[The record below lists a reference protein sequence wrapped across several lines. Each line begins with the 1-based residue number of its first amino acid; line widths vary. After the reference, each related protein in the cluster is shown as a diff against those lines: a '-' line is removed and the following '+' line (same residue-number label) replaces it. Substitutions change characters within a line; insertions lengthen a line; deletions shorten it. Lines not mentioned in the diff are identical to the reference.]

1 MTEKMRMD
9 AYSRMVRSGCEGR
22 TMTTNFLGVLGGMG
36 PLATA
41 DFLRK
46 LVKKTP
52 ADIDQKHIPILLYG
66 DCTTPDRTASV
77 VGQGPSPLPHLLAG
91 INFLNAQG
99 ARAICIPCNSAHCW
113 YGEMQAASAAPVLH
127 IVKASAEQ
135 VRRKNPG
142 ASRVG
147 VLSTLGTHR
156 MGIYRNTLA
165 DMGYEVVTPTDD
177 EFKTLISP
185 AIAMNKAN
193 MWSEAEHLYDDA
205 AQRLWDR
212 GAEII
217 VLGCTEI
224 PFGMERRYRAN
235 PSQFVD
241 SNDAL
246 VDAVLDVFIGAHSAP
261 AAA

>member
-1 MTEKMRMD
+1 MKT
-9 AYSRMVRSGCEGR
+9 A
-22 TMTTNFLGVLGGMG
+22 FLGVLGGMG

-52 ADIDQKHIPILLYG
+52 AEVDQSHIPVLLYG
-66 DCTTPDRTASV
+66 DCTIPDRTANV
-77 VGQGPSPLPHLLAG
+77 LGHGASPLPQLLAG
-91 INFLNAQG
+91 VRFLNEQG

-113 YGEMQAASAAPVLH
+113 YDEMQAASSVPLIH
-127 IVKASAEQ
+127 IVEASAQQ
-135 VRRKNPG
+135 VRIKTPR
-142 ASRVG
+142 ATTVG

-156 MGIYRNTLA
+156 MGLYRKTLA
-165 DMGYEVVTPTDD
+165 RSGYTVVSPTEH
-177 EFKTLISP
+177 EFETLVSP

-193 MWSEAEHLYDDA
+193 QWSEAEHLYDAA
-205 AQRLWDR
+205 AQHLWDR

-224 PFGMERRYRAN
+224 PFGMERQCRAQ
-235 PSQFVD
+235 PSKFVD

-246 VDAVLDVFIGAHSAP
+246 VDAVLSHFAGAAGTP
-261 AAA
+261 LAA

>member
-1 MTEKMRMD
+1 MK
-9 AYSRMVRSGCEGR
+9 
-22 TMTTNFLGVLGGMG
+22 TNFLGVLGGMG

-52 ADIDQKHIPILLYG
+52 ADVDQKHIPILLYG

-91 INFLNAQG
+91 IRFLAAQG

-113 YGEMQAASAAPVLH
+113 YDEMQAASPAPVLH
-127 IVKASAEQ
+127 IVKASAAQ

-156 MGIYRNTLA
+156 MGIYRHTLGA
-165 DMGYEVVTPTDD
+165 MGYEVVTPTDH
-177 EFKTLISP
+177 EFETLISP

-193 MWSEAEHLYDDA
+193 KWAEAEHLYDA
-205 AQRLWDR
+205 ATQHLWDR
-212 GAEII
+212 GAEIV

-224 PFGMERRYRAN
+224 PFGMERQYRAN
-235 PSQFVD
+235 PTMFVD
-241 SNDAL
+241 SNEAL
-246 VDAVLDVFIGAHSAP
+246 VDAVLEVFVGATSAP

>member
-1 MTEKMRMD
+1 MEK
-9 AYSRMVRSGCEGR
+9 
-22 TMTTNFLGVLGGMG
+22 TFLGVLGGMG

-52 ADIDQKHIPILLYG
+52 ADIDQKHIPVLLYG

-77 VGQGPSPLPHLLAG
+77 VGTGPSPLPKLLAG
-91 INFLNAQG
+91 IRFLNEQG

-113 YGEMQAASAAPVLH
+113 YDDMQAASSVPILH
-127 IVKASAEQ
+127 IVKASAAQ
-135 VRRKNPG
+135 VGRKNPK

-156 MGIYRNTLA
+156 MGIYRHMLTDL
-165 DMGYEVVTPTDD
+165 GYEVVTPTDD
-177 EFKTLISP
+177 EFDTLISP

-193 MWSEAEHLYDDA
+193 QWTEAEHLYDA
-205 AQRLWDR
+205 AAERLWER

-224 PFGMERRYRAN
+224 PFGMERQYRAN
-235 PSQFVD
+235 PTKFVD

-246 VDAVLDVFIGAHSAP
+246 VDAVLGAFASTAQEP

>member
-1 MTEKMRMD
+1 MEK
-9 AYSRMVRSGCEGR
+9 
-22 TMTTNFLGVLGGMG
+22 TFLGVLGGMG

-52 ADIDQKHIPILLYG
+52 ADIDQKHIPVLLYG

-77 VGQGPSPLPHLLAG
+77 VGTGPSPLPHLLAG
-91 INFLNAQG
+91 IRFLNEQG

-113 YGEMQAASAAPVLH
+113 YDDMQAASSVPILH
-127 IVKASAEQ
+127 IVKASAAQ
-135 VRRKNPG
+135 VGRKNPK

-156 MGIYRNTLA
+156 IGIYRHMLTDL
-165 DMGYEVVTPTDD
+165 GYEVVTPTDD
-177 EFKTLISP
+177 EFDTLISP

-193 MWSEAEHLYDDA
+193 QWTEAEHLYDA
-205 AQRLWDR
+205 AAERLWER

-224 PFGMERRYRAN
+224 PFGMERQYRAN
-235 PSQFVD
+235 PTKFVD

-246 VDAVLDVFIGAHSAP
+246 VDAVLGAFASTAQEPSA
-261 AAA
+261 A

>member
-1 MTEKMRMD
+1 MEK
-9 AYSRMVRSGCEGR
+9 
-22 TMTTNFLGVLGGMG
+22 TFLGVLGGMG

-52 ADIDQKHIPILLYG
+52 ADIDQKHIPVLLYG

-77 VGQGPSPLPHLLAG
+77 VGTGPSPLPHLLAG
-91 INFLNAQG
+91 IRFLNEQG

-113 YGEMQAASAAPVLH
+113 YDDMQAASSVPILH
-127 IVKASAEQ
+127 IVKASAAQ
-135 VRRKNPG
+135 VGRKNPK

-156 MGIYRNTLA
+156 MGIYRHMLTDL
-165 DMGYEVVTPTDD
+165 GYEVVTPTDD
-177 EFKTLISP
+177 EFDTLISP

-193 MWSEAEHLYDDA
+193 QWTEAEHLYDA
-205 AQRLWDR
+205 AAERLWER

-224 PFGMERRYRAN
+224 PFGMERQYRAN
-235 PSQFVD
+235 ATKFVD

-246 VDAVLDVFIGAHSAP
+246 VDAVLGAFASTAQEP

>member
-1 MTEKMRMD
+1 MEK
-9 AYSRMVRSGCEGR
+9 
-22 TMTTNFLGVLGGMG
+22 TFLGVLGGMG

-52 ADIDQKHIPILLYG
+52 ADIDQKHIPVLLYG

-77 VGQGPSPLPHLLAG
+77 VGTGPSPLPHLLAG
-91 INFLNAQG
+91 IRFLNEQG

-113 YGEMQAASAAPVLH
+113 YDDMQAASSVPILH
-127 IVKASAEQ
+127 IVKASAAQ
-135 VRRKNPG
+135 VGRKNPK

-156 MGIYRNTLA
+156 MGIYRHMLTDL
-165 DMGYEVVTPTDD
+165 GYEVVTPTDD
-177 EFKTLISP
+177 EFDTLISP

-193 MWSEAEHLYDDA
+193 QWTEAEHLYDA
-205 AQRLWDR
+205 AAERLWER

-224 PFGMERRYRAN
+224 PFGMERQYRTN
-235 PSQFVD
+235 PTKFVD

-246 VDAVLDVFIGAHSAP
+246 VDAVLGAFASTAQEP

>member
-1 MTEKMRMD
+1 M
-9 AYSRMVRSGCEGR
+9 A
-22 TMTTNFLGVLGGMG
+22 TNFLGVLGGMG

-52 ADIDQKHIPILLYG
+52 AHVDQEHVPVLLYG

-77 VGQGPSPLPHLLAG
+77 VGTGPSPLQHLLAG
-91 INFLNAQG
+91 IRFLDEHG
-99 ARAICIPCNSAHCW
+99 ARTICIPCNSAHAW
-113 YGEMQAASAAPVLH
+113 YDEMQAASTARVLH

-135 VRRKNPG
+135 VRKKNPQ
-142 ASRVG
+142 ARTVG

-156 MGIYRNTLA
+156 MGLYGKTLA
-165 DMGYEVVTPTDD
+165 ALGYDVVSPTDL
-177 EFKTLISP
+177 EFETLISP

-193 MWSEAEHLYDDA
+193 NWVEAESLYDAA
-205 AQRLWDR
+205 AQHLWDR

-224 PFGMERRYRAN
+224 PFGMERRYRTN
-235 PSQFVD
+235 PSKFVD

-246 VDAVLDVFIGAHSAP
+246 VDAVLESFAGTTVAT

>member
-1 MTEKMRMD
+1 MEK
-9 AYSRMVRSGCEGR
+9 
-22 TMTTNFLGVLGGMG
+22 TFLGVLGGMG

-52 ADIDQKHIPILLYG
+52 ADIDQKHIPVLLYG

-77 VGQGPSPLPHLLAG
+77 VGTGPSPLPHLLAG
-91 INFLNAQG
+91 IRFLNEQG

-113 YGEMQAASAAPVLH
+113 YDDMQAASSVPILH
-127 IVKASAEQ
+127 IVKASAAQ
-135 VRRKNPG
+135 VGRKNPK

-156 MGIYRNTLA
+156 MGIYRHMLTDL
-165 DMGYEVVTPTDD
+165 GYEVVTPTDD
-177 EFKTLISP
+177 EFDTLISP

-193 MWSEAEHLYDDA
+193 QWTEAEHLYDA
-205 AQRLWDR
+205 AAERLWER

-224 PFGMERRYRAN
+224 PFGMERQYRAN
-235 PSQFVD
+235 ATKFVD

-246 VDAVLDVFIGAHSAP
+246 VDAVLGAFASTAREP

>member
-1 MTEKMRMD
+1 M
-9 AYSRMVRSGCEGR
+9 SS
-22 TMTTNFLGVLGGMG
+22 NFLGVLGGMG

-52 ADIDQKHIPILLYG
+52 ADVDQKHIPVLLYG

-77 VGQGPSPLPHLLAG
+77 VGAGPSPLPQLLAG
-91 INFLNAQG
+91 IHFLNAQG

-113 YGEMQAASAAPVLH
+113 YEEMQAASAVPILH
-127 IVKASAEQ
+127 IVKASAAQ
-135 VRRKNPG
+135 VAKKNP
-142 ASRVG
+142 AARRIG

-156 MGIYRNTLA
+156 MGIYRNTLT
-165 DMGYEVVTPTDD
+165 DMGYEVVAPTDE

-193 MWSEAEHLYDDA
+193 KWAEAESLYDA
-205 AQRLWDR
+205 ATQHLWDR
-212 GAEII
+212 GAEIV

-224 PFGMERRYRAN
+224 PFGMERQYRAA
-235 PSQFVD
+235 PAKFVD

-246 VDAVLDVFIGAHSAP
+246 VDAVLDAFTGASCAP

>member
-1 MTEKMRMD
+1 MGSE
-9 AYSRMVRSGCEGR
+9 
-22 TMTTNFLGVLGGMG
+22 FLGVLGGMG

-52 ADIDQKHIPILLYG
+52 ADVDQKHIPVLLYG
-66 DCTTPDRTASV
+66 DCRTPDRTASV
-77 VGQGPSPLPHLLAG
+77 LGTGPSPLAHLLAG
-91 INFLNAQG
+91 ILFLNAQG

-113 YGEMQAASAAPVLH
+113 YGDMQAASAVPVLH
-127 IVKASAEQ
+127 IVEASAQQ
-135 VRRKNPG
+135 VRKKNPK
-142 ASRVG
+142 AKKVG

-156 MGIYRNTLA
+156 MGIYRETLTR
-165 DMGYEVVTPTDD
+165 MGYEVVAPSDQ
-177 EFKTLISP
+177 EFETLISP

-193 MWSEAEHLYDDA
+193 HWSEAESLYDA
-205 AQRLWDR
+205 AADRLWSR

-224 PFGMERRYRAN
+224 PFGMERRYRTN
-235 PSQFVD
+235 PSLFVD

-246 VDAVLDVFIGAHSAP
+246 VDAVLAFFASAES